1 MIKKLGI
8 FVLISI
14 TLSACATLLNREK
27 TILKI
32 SSDTESIIV
41 FQKDTIFTNQKQS
54 TIRPLRSKKTI
65 KISVLKDSLKQVF
78 YLKPKLSSILWLNA
92 YTFGS
97 GMLIDL
103 QSNKRFTYK
112 HNLHFVTDSISQKIV
127 ISHKKVA
134 LLPKNKF
141 FLFTTP
147 LLTFDFFSIPILSLG
162 LEYFI
167 KDNLSLSA
175 AYGVQ
180 VRAINYKQPNV
191 LYLKDKATTYRLE
204 AKWYNGINLS
214 KNAHLNEYIALEFR
228 EIRSQYNDHINY
240 SERNNSNRNNYI
252 IDDFATIKRVAV
264 LNLKYGILVPLG
276 NRFYFDFYSGF
287 GIRIKRFDYLN
298 LEYNK
303 TIHQIYDED
312 DLFPSFPLRGIKDY
326 LKKTLLNYSLGFKF
340 GIKL

>member
-65 KISVLKDSLKQVF
+65 KISVLKDSLKQDF
-78 YLKPKLSSILWLNA
+78 YLEPKLSSILWLNA
-92 YTFGS
+92 YAFGL

-103 QSNKRFTYK
+103 SSNKRFTYK
-112 HNLHFVTDSISQKIV
+112 HNLHFVTDSVSKKIV

-147 LLTFDFFSIPILSLG
+147 LLALDLFSIPILSLG
-162 LEYFI
+162 SEYFV
-167 KDNLSLSA
+167 KDNISLSA
-175 AYGVQ
+175 EYGVKLYS
-180 VRAINYKQPNV
+180 INYQKPKV
-191 LYLKDKATTYRLE
+191 SYLKDKALTYRLE
-204 AKWYNGINLS
+204 AKWYNGINLT
-214 KNAHLNEYIALEFR
+214 KNVHINEYIALEFR
-228 EIRSQYNDHINY
+228 EISSQYNNNFIFF
-240 SERNNSNRNNYI
+240 ERNNSSQNNYTT
-252 IDDFATIKRVAV
+252 DYFATKKTTTI
-264 LNLKYGILVPLG
+264 LNLKYGLLVPLG

-287 GIRIKRFDYLN
+287 GIRIKRFNHLN

-312 DLFPSFPLRGIKDY
+312 DFFPSFPLRGFEDY
-326 LKKTLLNYSLGFKF
+326 RKKNLLNYTLGFKF